1 MPLLRFK
8 GGADIITDASE
19 AVITGETIN
28 YHLVVSA
35 NRHSNSPHPP
45 SALTNPSSPLHAL
58 LHTHTTTG
66 AVLARLGI
74 GIV

>member
-45 SALTNPSSPLHAL
+45 SAL
-58 LHTHTTTG
+58 
-66 AVLARLGI
+66 
-74 GIV
+74 IV